1 MKYLYTEIKLDEDN
15 NFHVLANEK
24 TEPFYEYSSS
34 KYNQEMAEWESNHKL
49 FDFFDYK
56 HQDLTVTNTLN
67 ELKNEFP
74 EQNAEDFKRGVDVD
88 CISIRKSG
96 NKDDIEGKYYAFFR
110 NDRHEVYTD
119 ILGII
124 FEKLGGND
132 RNPEVAEAI
141 INLLIDQ
148 KYLK

>member
-1 MKYLYTEIKLDEDN
+1 MRYKYTEIQLDDDN
-15 NFHVLANEK
+15 NLHVLANEK
-24 TEPFYEYSSS
+24 EQPFYGFSSS
-34 KYNQEMAEWESNHKL
+34 KFNQEMDEWKLNHKL

-56 HQDLTVTNTLN
+56 HQDLIVNNTLN
-67 ELKNEFP
+67 ELRNEFP
-74 EQNAEDFKRGVDVD
+74 EQNTEEFKRGVEVD
-88 CISIRKSG
+88 CISIRRSG
-96 NKDDIEGKYYAFFR
+96 NKDDLEGKYYAFFR

-124 FEKLGGND
+124 FEKLGGNE

-141 INLLIDQ
+141 INLLIDE